1 MAMVV
6 AGSHRPPSPQSLR
19 LVPPPP
25 PQPPPPPLAYKHHC
39 KVCKKGFMCG
49 RALGGHMRA
58 HGIGDD
64 NDTMDDDDDDHSLSP
79 CGDGGGEPSE
89 AAGSPTTTTTTTT
102 TKSMYALRTN
112 PGRPRNC
119 RTCENCG
126 KEFTSWKTLLDHG
139 RCGFD
144 EEDARLDVSLI
155 RSPPLH
161 DGGDDNDGEDEE
173 GDDLTLAAGG
183 WSKGKRSRRAK
194 VMAIGTGSV
203 SELQLPAPST
213 EEEDLANFLVMLSS
227 SSSSSSRVAQPAI
240 VVDDADQE
248 SCASGSKDE
257 ERNRFFV
264 PQPISIAAPM
274 MAQMTVIAP
283 QMVPQQHIST
293 VPRGMFECKAC
304 KKVFTSHQALGGHR
318 ASHKKVKG
326 CFAAKLESSRN
337 ETATEAQ
344 QQHVTAAPHD
354 DTRATTSH
362 VIPGDISM
370 DGANTIGASADADGK
385 AAAASVGAGEIVIAE
400 AASTDMTAMMMPVED
415 LAPASLAPSG
425 VLPFK
430 KKGKVHECSIC
441 HRVFTS
447 GQALGGH
454 KRCHW
459 LTSGAT
465 DPLTKLQ
472 PVAQDHAMVAAM
484 CHQLTLGRPIFDAI
498 DQRILDLNVPAN
510 PLAEAVAARQQQQV
524 AAVNDGALSLNAAAS
539 VYLQSWT
546 GHSNGSHV
554 NKTTAT
560 GSRINDAAGGAT
572 TEDDEADSTSAKRAK
587 IGDLKDM
594 KVAGESLP
602 WLQVG
607 IGISSES
614 KEKNTQE

>member
-1 MAMVV
+1 MAMVAENHQPAV
-6 AGSHRPPSPQSLR
+6 AQSLR
-19 LVPPPP
+19 LVPAPP

-58 HGIGDD
+58 HGIGDSD
-64 NDTMDDDDDDHSLSP
+64 GASGDDTMDDDSLSQY
-79 CGDGGGEPSE
+79 GGGEPSE
-89 AAGSPTTTTTTTT
+89 TAGSPTTMT
-102 TKSMYALRTN
+102 TKHMYALRTN
-112 PGRPRNC
+112 PGRLRNC
-119 RTCENCG
+119 RVCENCG

-139 RCGFD
+139 RCSFH
-144 EEDARLDVSLI
+144 EEDGLDGSL

-161 DGGDDNDGEDEE
+161 DGGEDGEDEE
-173 GDDLTLAAGG
+173 GDDLALAAG

-194 VMAIGTGSV
+194 VMAVGTGSV
-203 SELQLPAPST
+203 SELQIST
-213 EEEDLANFLVMLSS
+213 LSSEEEDLANFLVMLSS
-227 SSSSSSRVAQPAI
+227 SSSSSRVVQPA
-240 VVDDADQE
+240 VVDDADQD
-248 SCASGSKDE
+248 SCASASKEE
-257 ERNRFFV
+257 ERKRLLV
-264 PQPISIAAPM
+264 PQPISMAAPV
-274 MAQMTVIAP
+274 MAQMTQMTVIAP
-283 QMVPQQHIST
+283 QLVPQPISA

-326 CFAAKLESSRN
+326 CFAAKLDSNRN
-337 ETATEAQ
+337 ETQRQ
-344 QQHVTAAPHD
+344 QQRVTAAPHD
-354 DTRATTSH
+354 DTKDTTSH
-362 VIPGDISM
+362 VIADVSTDANAIS
-370 DGANTIGASADADGK
+370 ANADADGK
-385 AAAASVGAGEIVIAE
+385 AVNIGAGEIVIAT
-400 AASTDMTAMMMPVED
+400 AASDMAMMPVDD
-415 LAPASLAPSG
+415 LTPALAPSA
-425 VLPFK
+425 VSPFK

-459 LTSGAT
+459 LTSSST
-465 DPLTKLQ
+465 DPLAKVQ

-484 CHQLTLGRPIFDAI
+484 CHQLTLGRPIFDAS
-498 DQRILDLNVPAN
+498 DQRILDLNVPTN
-510 PLAEAVAARQQQQV
+510 PLAEAVAARQQQQ
-524 AAVNDGALSLNAAAS
+524 AVGLNDGGLCLNAAAS

-560 GSRINDAAGGAT
+560 SSRMNDAAGGAA
-572 TEDDEADSTSAKRAK
+572 TEDEADSTSAKRAK

-594 KVAGESLP
+594 NVAGESLP

-614 KEKNTQE
+614 KEKSTQE

>member
-6 AGSHRPPSPQSLR
+6 AGSHRPPPPPQSLR

-25 PQPPPPPLAYKHHC
+25 PQPPPPPLTYRHHC

-64 NDTMDDDDDDHSLSP
+64 NDTMDDDDGRDDDHSLSP
-79 CGDGGGEPSE
+79 CDGGGEPSE
-89 AAGSPTTTTTTTT
+89 AAGSPTTTTT
-102 TKSMYALRTN
+102 KRMYALRTN

-139 RCGFD
+139 RCGLD
-144 EEDARLDVSLI
+144 EEDGRLDVSL

-161 DGGDDNDGEDEE
+161 DGGDENDGEDEEE

-194 VMAIGTGSV
+194 VMAVGTGSV

-227 SSSSSSRVAQPAI
+227 SSSSSLRVAQPAI

-257 ERNRFFV
+257 ERNRFLV
-264 PQPISIAAPM
+264 PQPISMAAPM

-283 QMVPQQHIST
+283 QVVPQHIST

-337 ETATEAQ
+337 ETSQTQTQ
-344 QQHVTAAPHD
+344 QQHVSAAPHD
-354 DTRATTSH
+354 NTRATTSH
-362 VIPGDISM
+362 VITSDISM
-370 DGANTIGASADADGK
+370 DANTIGASADADGK
-385 AAAASVGAGEIVIAE
+385 AAASGVGAGEIVLAG
-400 AASTDMTAMMMPVED
+400 ASSTDMAMMMSVED
-415 LAPASLAPSG
+415 FAPTPLAPSA
-425 VLPFK
+425 VSPFK

-472 PVAQDHAMVAAM
+472 PVAQDHAMMAAM
-484 CHQLTLGRPIFDAI
+484 CHQLTLGRPIFDPT
-498 DQRILDLNVPAN
+498 DQRILDLNVPTN
-510 PLAEAVAARQQQQV
+510 PLAEAVAARQQQHQQV
-524 AAVNDGALSLNAAAS
+524 AALNDGALCLNAAAS

-560 GSRINDAAGGAT
+560 SSRINDAAGGVT